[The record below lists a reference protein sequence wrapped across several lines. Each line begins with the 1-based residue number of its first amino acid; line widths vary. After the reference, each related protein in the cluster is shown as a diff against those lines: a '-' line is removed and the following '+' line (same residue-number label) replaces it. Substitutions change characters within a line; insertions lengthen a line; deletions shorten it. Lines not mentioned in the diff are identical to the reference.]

1 MDKQYITERFINTCI
16 REDVY
21 GLLSDHAI
29 IETEFDIPHLP
40 EVLKQQKLWL
50 EITSSNQTN
59 WLPIVAS
66 DYMQYWQ
73 LASPMWLQKNSDG
86 YLIKHDYQDFVAIL
100 KQLPDA
106 CETALNSYL
115 IELNC
120 ATEHRALARQGF
132 NSQRCH
138 LKRNI
143 NGYPSWSERLLYADQ
158 VASYLDHPYYPTA
171 RAKLGLDASDIAAYS
186 PEFAPTF
193 SLHWVAISKALSTV
207 SAKLPNIWPSFA
219 DVGLS
224 PDLQQ
229 THHLFPIHPLTLP
242 LLHQHVLKD
251 TSLQIILA
259 PKSALSVQP
268 TLSVRT
274 VVCCADPNIHIKV
287 PLIVRTLGN
296 KNVRLIKSSTIY
308 DGHWFQRTLQLI
320 EKNDAAL
327 QGCYAH
333 CDESLGGHM
342 GDDKTLAF
350 IVRRYDD
357 INLTDKT
364 PVPVAAFGSV
374 MPDGRPFISHLIAQF
389 YDGDSKLW
397 LKEYIHLLCH
407 VHLNLWIKYGIALE
421 ANQQNAVIVF
431 DNHSR
436 TMTLLMKDND
446 SARLYPPRFNAGMAQ
461 VGLGD
466 VINSS
471 AINDIKDIKDQ
482 RIVVED
488 ELALAQMF
496 LTITLQLDIVAIIE
510 MMSAHNII
518 NRHDAYQ
525 TLIDCIDTTLH
536 SLSKQGYDI
545 HLAKQVLIE
554 SQHWYIKYLLSAG
567 SLLSKEQ
574 SGATDINKFYGK
586 SAPNTLKLMQ
596 RHKQDS

>member
-1 MDKQYITERFINTCI
+1 M
-16 REDVY
+16 
-21 GLLSDHAI
+21 
-29 IETEFDIPHLP
+29 
-40 EVLKQQKLWL
+40 
-50 EITSSNQTN
+50 
-59 WLPIVAS
+59 
-66 DYMQYWQ
+66 
-73 LASPMWLQKNSDG
+73 
-86 YLIKHDYQDFVAIL
+86 
-100 KQLPDA
+100 PDA
-106 CETALNSYL
+106 SETALDSYL
-115 IELNC
+115 LELDC

-132 NSQRCH
+132 DSRRRY
-138 LKRNI
+138 LERNI
-143 NGYPSWSERLLYADQ
+143 NEYPSWSERLLYADQ

-171 RAKLGLDASDIAAYS
+171 RAKLGLDAADIAAYS

-193 SLHWVAISKALSTV
+193 SLYWVAISKALSTI

-224 PDLQQ
+224 SELKQ
-229 THHLFPIHPLTLP
+229 THHLFPVHPLTLP
-242 LLHQHVLKD
+242 LLQQQALKD
-251 TSLQIILA
+251 DTGQLILA

-296 KNVRLIKSSTIY
+296 KNVRLIKPSTIY
-308 DGHWFQRTLQLI
+308 DGNWFQRTLQLI
-320 EKNDAAL
+320 AENDAAL

-333 CDESLGGHM
+333 CDERLGGHM

-374 MPDGRPFISHLIAQF
+374 MPDGRPFISHLIDTF
-389 YDGDSKLW
+389 YEGNSQLW
-397 LKEYIHLLCH
+397 LKEYIALLCH

-431 DNHSR
+431 DHHSR
-436 TMTLLMKDND
+436 TM
-446 SARLYPPRFNAGMAQ
+446 PRFNAAISQ
-461 VGLGD
+461 FGLAN
-466 VINSS
+466 VIN
-471 AINDIKDIKDQ
+471 IDDIKDQ
-482 RIVVED
+482 RIVVDD

-510 MMSAHNII
+510 MISNHDII

-525 TLIDCIDTTLH
+525 ILIDGIDATLH

-545 HLAKQVLIE
+545 HLAKQVLLE

-596 RHKQDS
+596 QHNQDS